1 MRTKYACAT
10 IQSALIAMLSL
21 AAYALEPRKQFI
33 YVSDDDKW
41 KKALYNDNQSL
52 VNWLTRAAFVWLD
65 VYLVASAVI
74 GYHDMKDFIEFQK
87 WLIMVLLFFGTVSV
101 IMLAILLCFSPDHL
115 KGGDDDEEEEED
127 EEQEVVEGEAVP
139 VKNEV
144 VEEFANYVE
153 EEEDEEGVEG
163 DEQPFLETADA
174 DADADAEAEA
184 EGETSPSLGLR
195 YRGRGWSL

>member
-1 MRTKYACAT
+1 
-10 IQSALIAMLSL
+10 MLSL
-21 AAYALEPRKQFI
+21 AAYALEPRKQYI

-87 WLIMVLLFFGTVSV
+87 WLITVLLFFGTVSV
-101 IMLAILLCFSPDHL
+101 ILLAVLLCFSPDHT
-115 KGGDDDEEEEED
+115 KGNDDEEEEEV
-127 EEQEVVEGEAVP
+127 EQQVNEGEAVA

-153 EEEDEEGVEG
+153 EEEQDEEETEE

-174 DADADAEAEA
+174 DAEAED
-184 EGETSPSLGLR
+184 EISPSLGLR